1 VNTAAFSGDGTR
13 VVTASWDGTARIWD
27 AESGKEI
34 ALLKGHTGVVS
45 SAAFSASSRLI
56 DLNGETNSLKR
67 KKSSAIIAVD
77 VRRFGH
83 AINRNEVS
91 GTRSLYRKQRRLGLR
106 YVRIPLHV
114 TDIDEQPRDW
124 SSAFDRRAQGLARL
138 ILATTGS
145 AFAAVFAPP
154 RQLRPGPFNRT
165 QKKSRDTV
173 QWAYPLRSS
182 SFALDRS
189 RHLSERQPLPQ

>member
-83 AINRNEVS
+83 AINRNEVF
-91 GTRSLYRKQRRLGLR
+91 GTHTGLR
-106 YVRIPLHV
+106 F
-114 TDIDEQPRDW
+114 TQP
-124 SSAFDRRAQGLARL
+124 ALL
-138 ILATTGS
+138 C
-145 AFAAVFAPP
+145 
-154 RQLRPGPFNRT
+154 
-165 QKKSRDTV
+165 
-173 QWAYPLRSS
+173 AY
-182 SFALDRS
+182 
-189 RHLSERQPLPQ
+189 Q

>member
-83 AINRNEVS
+83 AINRNEVFGTHS
-91 GTRSLYRKQRRLGLR
+91 GQRCLGK
-106 YVRIPLHV
+106 
-114 TDIDEQPRDW
+114 
-124 SSAFDRRAQGLARL
+124 RRAN
-138 ILATTGS
+138 S
-145 AFAAVFAPP
+145 KD
-154 RQLRPGPFNRT
+154 RQNSNTCINIVIRYEINPIT
-165 QKKSRDTV
+165 
-173 QWAYPLRSS
+173 
-182 SFALDRS
+182 
-189 RHLSERQPLPQ
+189 